1 ALVQDEVLSANVLA
15 ELRNENDGGWLE
27 VNGQN
32 LEVEYNNPTV
42 SLSLT
47 SPTTVTEDG
56 PQNLFYVFSRT
67 GDVTNSLT
75 VNFNVSGSA
84 TLNDDY
90 VQRGATSFGTS
101 TGSVT

>member
-1 ALVQDEVLSANVLA
+1 TPESDETVIFTLA
-15 ELRNENDGGWLE
+15 SGTGYTIGTTSGVTGTITNDDTQVTL
-27 VNGQN
+27 
-32 LEVEYNNPTV
+32 TV
-42 SLSLT
+42 SPS
-47 SPTTVTEDG
+47 TVTEDG

-90 VQRGATSFGTS
+90 VQRGAT
-101 TGSVT
+101 